1 MHVNQCIATPS
12 RYCTYNNI
20 PLLEGQSL
28 LQKMNDILSV
38 DLSDV
43 SFLLFETVMTLN
55 IEIRAIDVLFLLW
68 DSNDVKYSEDNDV
81 FYFYCLKQ
89 L

>member
-1 MHVNQCIATPS
+1 M
-12 RYCTYNNI
+12 
-20 PLLEGQSL
+20 LEGQSL